1 MTYKDKPFSFTVR
14 RNSTNETIFST
25 ENSSLIL
32 SEYYLEISN
41 YAVPSLHIYGF
52 GERNG
57 FLEMENSINTI
68 WAIDQG
74 ENYDDGTSGHNT
86 YGHHPLY
93 LTREKSAK
101 FDLVFF
107 RNSNAMDIIV
117 GELDELYPGGKNYKK
132 TITYKTVG
140 GVLDFKFFLGETPD
154 DAVKQFH

>member
-52 GERNG
+52 GERNS
-57 FLEMENSINTI
+57 FFRIDHSINTI
-68 WAIDQG
+68 FTMDQPT
-74 ENYDDGTSGHNT
+74 EYDDGSEGRQT
-86 YGHHPLY
+86 YGLHPLY